1 MLNDIISDVNS
12 HIQDIRNFHGTL
24 DSQSLSSYDG
34 KDNVDTL
41 DSFGDDS
48 TVDNDDKMGIVG
60 ILGNMDNSGNRFA
73 DSDFLLAIHFDMA
86 YTSNFT
92 PIVK

>member
-1 MLNDIISDVNS
+1 MDS
-12 HIQDIRNFHGTL
+12 H
-24 DSQSLSSYDG
+24 SLSSYDSR
-34 KDNVDTL
+34 DNVDTL
-41 DSFGDDS
+41 DSSGDDS
-48 TVDNDDKMGIVG
+48 IVGNVDKMGNVG
-60 ILGNMDNSGNRFA
+60 ILGNMDTRFA